1 MWECYGRVR
10 GHRPSFGGCTRLKPE
25 PWWVDGD
32 VEGEGWWGRGTK
44 PQVESRV
51 NKSFN

>member
-10 GHRPSFGGCTRLKPE
+10 GHRPNFGGCTRLKAE

-32 VEGEGWWGRGTK
+32 LEGERVGWWGRGD
-44 PQVESRV
+44 EAAGRV
-51 NKSFN
+51 